1 MMEFDVLIAGGGL
14 SGALTALSL
23 ADLTHNSGKKLSIAI
38 VEANA
43 IHQNPSLT
51 YDDRVL
57 ALAHG
62 SASYLNQLQV
72 WPLLKESATGI
83 KNIHVSDRGYYGKAR
98 LKASDYNVSSLG
110 YVIEL
115 ALIGQAL
122 LKVLAS
128 KANVTWFCPDS
139 ITEINWQANQVDVQL
154 ASKQQLSTKLL
165 LACDGAHSPCRE
177 MANIQSS
184 SFDYQQHAV
193 IANVSTEK
201 PHLGKAF
208 ERFTEFGPIAMLPL
222 SQNRCS
228 LVWTLPPEKAAQ
240 TCALTDEQ
248 FKTEL
253 QQAFGYWLGKI
264 TQVGQRN
271 SFPLTLVQAESNIAS
286 RLALVGNA
294 SHTIHPI
301 AGQGF
306 NLGLRDVKQ
315 LASLI
320 KHALATEQ
328 DIGLYSLLMAYQ
340 QHRQTDQQ
348 QIIQLTDSL
357 VTIFSNQLPPLVLGR
372 NIGLKALNYLKPL
385 KAALA
390 SKTMGY

>member
-1 MMEFDVLIAGGGL
+1 MEFDVVIAGGGL

-23 ADLTHNSGKKLSIAI
+23 ADLSHNSGKHLSIAI

-43 IHQNPSLT
+43 IHQNPALT

-72 WPLLKESATGI
+72 WPLLKEAATGI

-98 LKASDYNVSSLG
+98 LKASDYQVSSLG

-128 KANVTWFCPDS
+128 KSNVTWFCPDS
-139 ITEINWQANQVDVQL
+139 ISKINWQKNHLNVQL
-154 ASKQQLSTKLL
+154 ASKQTLKARLL
-165 LACDGAHSPCRE
+165 LACDGANSPCRE
-177 MANIQSS
+177 MAKIKCSS
-184 SFDYQQHAV
+184 HEYQQHAV

-253 QQAFGYWLGKI
+253 QQAFGYWLGEI
-264 TQVGQRN
+264 TQVGKRN
-271 SFPLTLVQAESNIAS
+271 SFPLTLVQAESNIAP

-328 DIGLYSLLMAYQ
+328 DIGEYALLMAYQ
-340 QHRQTDQQ
+340 QHRQVDQQ

-357 VTIFSNQLPPLVLGR
+357 VTFFSNQLPPMVLGR
-372 NIGLKALNYLKPL
+372 NIGLKVLNYFSPL
-385 KAALA
+385 KKALA
-390 SKTMGY
+390 TKTMGY